1 MLRPDN
7 DSYTLYMHCD
17 YDSCGQY
24 LEFKVLED
32 SVVFAKLNHV
42 LPHYQA
48 GAFSQDVLQELF
60 ADFRGAVLNKFLEAG
75 WVGKSDNEMYC
86 PEHMEEIYV

>member
-1 MLRPDN
+1 MLKTDDAN
-7 DSYTLYMHCD
+7 YTLYMHCD
-17 YDSCGQY
+17 HAECNQY

-48 GAFSQDVLQELF
+48 GAFSQDVLQEVF